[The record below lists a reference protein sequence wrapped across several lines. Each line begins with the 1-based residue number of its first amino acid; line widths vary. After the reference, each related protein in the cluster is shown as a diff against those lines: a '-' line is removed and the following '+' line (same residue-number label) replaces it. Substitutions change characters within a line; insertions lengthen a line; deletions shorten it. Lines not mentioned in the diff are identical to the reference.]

1 MQKRFIYRIFSVGQ
15 SAFSAF
21 FFCKLSVYRSLSYGF
36 ISVVK
41 CCKISVVF
49 LINIFTFVFTFYKF
63 YVLRVFCKIKC
74 RILFFDGFALSEYFC
89 IHKYRFMKKILLLI
103 FAWCVAFAANA
114 QEFPYSK
121 YLNYTKD
128 QFKDGRFKYHKKTN
142 TWVLNKISA
151 LNTTLNVLAI
161 IADADEELRP
171 DVNNYCI
178 VAQLG
183 EADTVAWVEVYFYND
198 NTYHKLLTF
207 LKDNGE
213 KLVETSS
220 GKLVKHQAFYGD
232 YALELDM
239 EQHIISRTS
248 ARTADPKTVKNVD
261 ESYNEYQ
268 FTIRSSVKPWSE
280 YLEKQAAKQAKRD
293 AKGKKKQSIDD
304 LM

>member
-1 MQKRFIYRIFSVGQ
+1 MFGVVSCQNLIFFVNFLYILFAIALLFLLRNGKKTALCFCFACLHFSLHWVVFYKNIHCVGYNVG
-15 SAFSAF
+15 F
-21 FFCKLSVYRSLSYGF
+21 RSLM
-36 ISVVK
+36 VW
-41 CCKISVVF
+41 
-49 LINIFTFVFTFYKF
+49 L
-63 YVLRVFCKIKC
+63 C
-74 RILFFDGFALSEYFC
+74 RSNFALRKLEL
-89 IHKYRFMKKILLLI
+89 IMKKVLLAI
-103 FAWCVAFAANA
+103 FALCVAFAARA

-121 YLNYTKD
+121 YLNYTKE
-128 QFKDGRFKYHKKTN
+128 QFKDSRFKYHKKTN

-171 DVNNYCI
+171 DVNDYCI